1 MKMESLERSGAV
13 IDLGKRLVAQLELG
27 DDVLAQWMA
36 HVIAERMDAA
46 EKAEPS
52 ERAAAQTACAEIIL
66 QLWNR
71 RNSLAERLRPFK
83 GLEPLIRTL
92 DSLDVSGGPRFRYLP
107 QRPPG
112 LETVPDKTSKQLID
126 LAEGVDYSAR
136 ALIRH
141 LLAEAFEEAS
151 DEARPWIK
159 AAVDANAETTVEMR
173 IVGFLDDEAAELVEG
188 EAKKREEM
196 EEKIGKLEA
205 FADLA
210 ADYAYELRVKHGLL
224 AEDGKTAEPGPA
236 SP

>member
-1 MKMESLERSGAV
+1 MESLERSGAV
-13 IDLGKRLVAQLELG
+13 IDLGKRLVAQLKLG

-36 HVIAERMDAA
+36 HMIAERMDAA
-46 EKAEPS
+46 EKAKPS
-52 ERAAAQTACAEIIL
+52 ERADAQAACAEVIL

-83 GLEPLIRTL
+83 GLEPLLRTL

-112 LETVPDKTSKQLID
+112 LEIATDETSKQLID

-136 ALIRH
+136 ALIHH

-151 DEARPWIK
+151 DEARPWIQ
-159 AAVDANAETTVEMR
+159 AAVDANAETTMEVR
-173 IVGFLDDEAAELVEG
+173 IVGFLDDDAAELVDG
-188 EAKKREEM
+188 DAKAREEM

-205 FADLA
+205 FAGLA
-210 ADYAYELRVKHGLL
+210 ADYAYQLRVKHGLL
-224 AEDGKTAEPGPA
+224 AEDGETVEPGSA
-236 SP
+236 SL